1 MAPTTPSP
9 FRFVSNKQR
18 AKTPEKQHRAPTALR
33 DQLQASHD
41 VHTASPYD
49 AFASGRQFAA
59 TPRFSFAK
67 AKPASVTK
75 RLPSPP
81 TSNLASALR
90 STVPPR
96 EDVEDVPSSAH
107 DEDDDMLDN
116 EQAQAVPTMEDGRG
130 MTGPWNNDLT
140 HTPKRRKATPRAF
153 EKQEIE
159 VHPLP
164 AVDDG
169 QPSDPNKAAL
179 QTSVPCFVPPAESPR
194 PAAYASSY
202 ARSRPFFLKSSDTGQ
217 ESSEPLP
224 DVFSPHRR
232 GDKFV
237 PGGMAAT
244 MQTWILQ
251 TGQAAIQGRK
261 QQAFQRADDCSARLK
276 VEELLGQGPYTAK
289 ARTMGGTATNIL
301 LAKDLNVSG
310 DSRVSVV
317 VGHVVGIRA
326 PSWQVEIEGEMWL
339 VAVDWKIIE

>member
-1 MAPTTPSP
+1 MAPPTPSP

-18 AKTPEKQHRAPTALR
+18 AKSPEKQARAPTSLR
-33 DQLQASHD
+33 DQLQASRD
-41 VHTASPYD
+41 VHTASSHD
-49 AFASGRQFAA
+49 NFASGSQFAA
-59 TPRFSFAK
+59 KPRFSLAK
-67 AKPASVTK
+67 TKPASVAK

-81 TSNLASALR
+81 RSNLASALR

-96 EDVEDVPSSAH
+96 EDVEDVPPSAY

-116 EQAQAVPTMEDGRG
+116 EQAQAVPTTEDNRD
-130 MTGPWNNDLT
+130 MIAPRNNGLC

-153 EKQEIE
+153 EKQDIE
-159 VHPLP
+159 VHPLSG
-164 AVDDG
+164 VDDG
-169 QPSDPNKAAL
+169 QPSSANREAL
-179 QTSVPCFVPPAESPR
+179 QTSVPCFVPPFESPL
-194 PAAYASSY
+194 PSTHPSSY
-202 ARSRPFFLKSSDTGQ
+202 PRSRPSFLKPSDAGH

-224 DVFSPHRR
+224 DMFSPHRR

-237 PGGMAAT
+237 AGGMAAT

-251 TGQAAIQGRK
+251 TGQAAVQGRK
-261 QQAFQRADDCSARLK
+261 QQAFQRADDFSARLK

-289 ARTMGGTATNIL
+289 ARTTDGTATNIL
-301 LAKDLNVSG
+301 LARDINDSG

-326 PSWQVEIEGEMWL
+326 PSWQVEIEGQMWM

>member
-1 MAPTTPSP
+1 MAPATPSP
-9 FRFVSNKQR
+9 FRFVRNKQR
-18 AKTPEKQHRAPTALR
+18 AKSPEKQPRAPTSLR
-33 DQLQASHD
+33 DQLQESHD
-41 VHTASPYD
+41 VHTASSQD
-49 AFASGRQFAA
+49 VSAGGSQFAA

-67 AKPASVTK
+67 PKPASITK

-81 TSNLASALR
+81 KSNLASALR
-90 STVPPR
+90 SALPPR

-116 EQAQAVPTMEDGRG
+116 EQAQAIPTTENSREFAARWHSDFI
-130 MTGPWNNDLT
+130 
-140 HTPKRRKATPRAF
+140 HTPKRQRIAPPVF
-153 EKQEIE
+153 ERQD
-159 VHPLP
+159 
-164 AVDDG
+164 VDVNSLAEADGG
-169 QPSDPNKAAL
+169 QPSSPNTGAL
-179 QTSVPCFVPPAESPR
+179 QASVPCFVPPESPR
-194 PAAYASSY
+194 LAPHASSY
-202 ARSRPFFLKSSDTGQ
+202 ARQRPLFLKPADTGH

-224 DVFSPHRR
+224 ELFSPHRR

-261 QQAFQRADDCSARLK
+261 QQAFQRADDFSARLK

-289 ARTMGGTATNIL
+289 ARTMDGTATDVL
-301 LAKDLNVSG
+301 LARENNVPGEPRASF
-310 DSRVSVV
+310 V

-326 PSWQVEIEGEMWL
+326 PSWQVEIEGQMWM

>member
-1 MAPTTPSP
+1 MAPTAPSP
-9 FRFVSNKQR
+9 FRFVPNKQR
-18 AKTPEKQHRAPTALR
+18 AKSPEKQPRAPYSLR

-41 VHTASPYD
+41 VHTASSQD
-49 AFASGRQFAA
+49 ASASGSQFAA

-67 AKPASVTK
+67 PKPASITK

-81 TSNLASALR
+81 KSNLASALR

-96 EDVEDVPSSAH
+96 EDVEDVPSSTH

-116 EQAQAVPTMEDGRG
+116 EQAQAIPTTENSGEFAAR
-130 MTGPWNNDLT
+130 WHNDFI
-140 HTPKRRKATPRAF
+140 HTPKRQRIAPPVF
-153 EKQEIE
+153 ER
-159 VHPLP
+159 HD
-164 AVDDG
+164 VDVNSLAGADGG
-169 QPSDPNKAAL
+169 QPSSPNKGAL
-179 QTSVPCFVPPAESPR
+179 QASVPCFVPPESPR
-194 PAAYASSY
+194 LAPHASSY
-202 ARSRPFFLKSSDTGQ
+202 ARQRPSFLKPADTGH

-224 DVFSPHRR
+224 ELFSPHRR

-237 PGGMAAT
+237 PGGMAAA

-261 QQAFQRADDCSARLK
+261 QQALQRADDFSARLK

-289 ARTMGGTATNIL
+289 ARTMEGTATDVL
-301 LAKDLNVSG
+301 LARDNNTSG
-310 DSRVSVV
+310 ESRASVV

-326 PSWQVEIEGEMWL
+326 PSWQVEIEGKMWM

>member
-9 FRFVSNKQR
+9 FRFVPNKQR
-18 AKTPEKQHRAPTALR
+18 AKSPEKQPKVPTSLR

-41 VHTASPYD
+41 VHTASSQD
-49 AFASGRQFAA
+49 ASASGSQFAA

-67 AKPASVTK
+67 PKPASITK

-81 TSNLASALR
+81 KSNLASALR
-90 STVPPR
+90 STVPPH

-107 DEDDDMLDN
+107 GEDDDMLDN
-116 EQAQAVPTMEDGRG
+116 EQAQAIPITENSGEFAARWHSDFI
-130 MTGPWNNDLT
+130 
-140 HTPKRRKATPRAF
+140 HTPKRQRIAPPAF
-153 EKQEIE
+153 ERQEID
-159 VHPLP
+159 VNSFVG
-164 AVDDG
+164 ANDG
-169 QPSDPNKAAL
+169 APSSPNRGAL
-179 QTSVPCFVPPAESPR
+179 QASVPCFVPPESPR
-194 PAAYASSY
+194 LAPHASSY
-202 ARSRPFFLKSSDTGQ
+202 ARQRPSFLKPADTGH

-224 DVFSPHRR
+224 ELFSPHRR

-261 QQAFQRADDCSARLK
+261 QQSFQRTDDFSARLK

-289 ARTMGGTATNIL
+289 ARTMEGTTTDVF
-301 LAKDLNVSG
+301 LARDNNTSG
-310 DSRVSVV
+310 ESRASVA

-326 PSWQVEIEGEMWL
+326 PSWQVEIGGIMWM